1 MIDNCMDPNEFKQKI
16 AEFAHIEYVKA
27 NQLDPQD
34 DLNDSRNLRVK
45 AVKPIAQSCPDCDL
59 PCKDRKIQW
68 IRLTSPVTVWREHC
82 TACKRSR
89 NPETG
94 DFDVLPCRFP
104 FLAQKYLKNQQK
116 K

>member
-1 MIDNCMDPNEFKQKI
+1 MDPKQFQAKLT
-16 AEFAHIEYVKA
+16 EFAQLEYVKA

-34 DLNDSRNLRVK
+34 DLNESRNLRIK
-45 AVKPIAQSCPDCDL
+45 AVKPIAQSCPDCHL

-68 IRLTSPVTVWREHC
+68 FRITAPINIWREHC

-94 DFDVLPCRFP
+94 DFDLLPCRFT
-104 FLAQKYLKNQQK
+104 AVATKYVRSKEKNK
-116 K
+116 